1 MATFYHLPCFLSM
14 RVDERDGLER
24 FLGSWAGSVLNLLL
38 YIFCVAFMLGFLFL
52 GTYAVAKLAIILLRA
67 MKPLNGLDF
76 ALMIMIITALCIV
89 PNSGSVYVAEGL
101 GKRLEFLRICNGN
114 ISLCFYREQEE

>member
-1 MATFYHLPCFLSM
+1 M

-52 GTYAVAKLAIILLRA
+52 GTYAVAKLTIIL
-67 MKPLNGLDF
+67 
-76 ALMIMIITALCIV
+76 
-89 PNSGSVYVAEGL
+89 SYVL
-101 GKRLEFLRICNGN
+101 
-114 ISLCFYREQEE
+114 